1 MLRLD
6 AELDLRMHARPLFRH
21 CAARYLAESAHKRT
35 AKTIAWHVKLLLG
48 HFSDFEPGRIH
59 DGTLRQFIDLRLAE
73 GVGATTINRSLEVMR
88 TILHRA
94 SRAYRDEDGRPW
106 LERATPLISMLTESP
121 RSPFPIT
128 WKVQDALFQ
137 RLPDHLQRMALF
149 AVNTGARK
157 SNICGLR
164 WTWEVPVP
172 EVGRSVFVS
181 PPVAFKSR
189 RSHVM
194 ILNDAAWSIV
204 QAQRGLH
211 PDFVFVFRKKP
222 VRSMNNTAWKKAR
235 REVELPQVRI
245 YDLRHMF
252 AARPRAADVS
262 AEDRAALLGHAC
274 YSMPAHYASAD
285 LGRLIELANRV
296 LERTSTRTIL
306 RVANG

>member
-1 MLRLD
+1 MLRLE

-35 AKTIAWHVKLLLG
+35 ADTIAWHVRLLLG
-48 HFSDFEPGRIH
+48 HFSDFEPSRIH
-59 DGTLRQFIDLRLAE
+59 DVTLRPFIELRQAE

-88 TILHRA
+88 TILRRA
-94 SRAYRDEDGRPW
+94 ARAYRDDDGRPW
-106 LERATPLISMLTESP
+106 LEQPTPLMSMLAESP
-121 RSPFPIT
+121 RSPCPIT
-128 WKVQDALFQ
+128 WEEQDALFQ
-137 RLPDHLQRMALF
+137 RLPGHLQRMALF

-172 EVGRSVFVS
+172 EVGRSVFVI
-181 PPVAFKSR
+181 PPAAFKSR
-189 RSHVM
+189 RSHVV

-222 VRSMNNTAWKKAR
+222 VRSMNNTAWKNAR
-235 REVELPQVRI
+235 RKLELPQVRI
-245 YDLRHMF
+245 HDLRHTF
-252 AARPRAADVS
+252 AARLRAADVS

-274 YSMPAHYASAD
+274 SSMPAHYASAD
-285 LGRLIELANRV
+285 IGRLIVLANRV